1 GDGVNATLSFAS
13 AVPVA
18 GWVAA
23 GAKGAVRVVEA
34 SKVASKVKLTWRVD
48 ASTGKILWPSDN
60 YSRKQLRKVLGLTSS
75 TIHAHHIIPLSF
87 KEHVL
92 IQKAANS
99 PNAFHINEML
109 HGIPLPST
117 GHLTGHNVYN
127 AKIQQK
133 LTELYNASNTPEQ
146 AFDDLVE
153 FIGDLRTLIEN
164 NPDLNLGQLT
174 DLIP

>member
-1 GDGVNATLSFAS
+1 MAS
-13 AVPVA
+13 RW
-18 GWVAA
+18 G
-23 GAKGAVRVVEA
+23 
-34 SKVASKVKLTWRVD
+34 
-48 ASTGKILWPSDN
+48 TGKNIWEGIRYGTIRGKSHQPMECHFEWTPS
-60 YSRKQLRKVLGLTSS
+60 S
-75 TIHAHHIIPLSF
+75 IHAHHIIPLSF

-109 HGIPLPST
+109 NGIPLPST

>member
-1 GDGVNATLSFAS
+1 MAS
-13 AVPVA
+13 RW
-18 GWVAA
+18 G
-23 GAKGAVRVVEA
+23 
-34 SKVASKVKLTWRVD
+34 
-48 ASTGKILWPSDN
+48 TGKNIWEGIRYGTIRGKSHQPMECHFEW
-60 YSRKQLRKVLGLTSS
+60 TSS
-75 TIHAHHIIPLSF
+75 TIHAHHIIPLAF

-109 HGIPLPST
+109 NGIPLPST

-133 LTELYNASNTPEQ
+133 LTELSNASNTPEQ
-146 AFDDLVE
+146 VFDDLAE

-164 NPDLNLGQLT
+164 NSDLDLGHLT
-174 DLIP
+174 DLIS